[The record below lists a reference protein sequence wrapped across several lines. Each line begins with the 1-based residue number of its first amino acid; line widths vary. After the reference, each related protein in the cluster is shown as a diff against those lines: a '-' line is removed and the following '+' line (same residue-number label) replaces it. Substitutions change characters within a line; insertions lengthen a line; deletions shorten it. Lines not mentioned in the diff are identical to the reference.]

1 MKYGIWILCLVIVVG
16 CETRP
21 DAVKTL
27 EKLCA
32 ADWDIWHEAGYDLA
46 LMGDNT
52 VPFLIQTLTNESRE
66 ARWHA
71 CYFLRNSYPDPRAL
85 PTLTEVFLH
94 DTDAY
99 VRSTAAYAIADID
112 TSYARTLMIQA
123 MDAEANEI
131 TQNIAVEVLS
141 HLGDERVIPMLVPR
155 LGGPGN
161 PNGRCVRV
169 RCFQR

>member
-27 EKLCA
+27 EKLRT
-32 ADWDIWHEAGYDLA
+32 ADWDIWREAGYDLA

-71 CYFLRNSYPDPRAL
+71 CYFLRNFYPDSRAL

-94 DTDAY
+94 DTDEY
-99 VRSTAAYAIADID
+99 VRSTAAVAIADID
-112 TSYARTLMIQA
+112 TAYARTLMIQA
-123 MDAEANEI
+123 MDAEASEI
-131 TQNIAVEVLS
+131 TQNIAVEQ
-141 HLGDERVIPMLVPR
+141 DACTC
-155 LGGPGN
+155 GG
-161 PNGRCVRV
+161 RA
-169 RCFQR
+169 

>member
-27 EKLCA
+27 EKLRT
-32 ADWDIWHEAGYDLA
+32 ADWDIWREAGYDLA

-71 CYFLRNSYPDPRAL
+71 CYFLRNSYPDSRAL

-94 DTDAY
+94 DTDEY
-99 VRSTAAYAIADID
+99 VRSTAAAAITDID
-112 TSYARTLMIQA
+112 TMYARNLMIQHL
-123 MDAEANEI
+123 DADENRA
-131 TQNIAVEVLS
+131 TQNIASES
-141 HLGDERVIPMLVPR
+141 
-155 LGGPGN
+155 GGLPY
-161 PNGRCVRV
+161 PKAR
-169 RCFQR
+169 